1 MQRSLVRRGTAKDE
15 PWKLVPPKTDK
26 GRRVV
31 VLPSFAVRAHRAAQ
45 AQERLLIGAEYGDQG
60 FVFATEFG
68 RPLDASNLYDRNFCR
83 IMSRAGLGGWVKAV
97 GRSSNLPS
105 ACTTSGTHRRPCS
118 FWDGVHPKVVSER
131 LAHSSVA
138 FTLDVCSASLPDM
151 QEEAAEKLE
160 AILGGT

>member
-1 MQRSLVRRGTAKDE
+1 VQRSLVRRGTAKDE

-68 RPLDASNLYDRNFCR
+68 RPLGASNLYDRNFRR
-83 IMSRAGLGGWVKAV
+83 IMSKAGLGAWV
-97 GRSSNLPS
+97 
-105 ACTTSGTHRRPCS
+105 
-118 FWDGVHPKVVSER
+118 
-131 LAHSSVA
+131 
-138 FTLDVCSASLPDM
+138 
-151 QEEAAEKLE
+151 
-160 AILGGT
+160 GG

>member
-68 RPLDASNLYDRNFCR
+68 RPLDASNLYDRNFRR
-83 IMSRAGLGGWVKAV
+83 IMSKAGLGGWVGEGRRQKFQPAFRMYDLWHTSATLLFL
-97 GRSSNLPS
+97 GRSAPQGGIGATRALL
-105 ACTTSGTHRRPCS
+105 SGLHARRVL
-118 FWDGVHPKVVSER
+118 GQ
-131 LAHSSVA
+131 LARHA
-138 FTLDVCSASLPDM
+138 
-151 QEEAAEKLE
+151 
-160 AILGGT
+160 GGSG